1 MERKI
6 RLRIDGSFLKSD
18 AVFAGVTGE
27 GNVTTLDIELD
38 ESWSGLSKSITYY
51 NAHGENPV
59 QMILTADKMTDNA
72 GRRYAMDIPPEPLEC
87 EGIMSFVI
95 EGWEQGKRQRSIAG
109 ELEVRYAPASGG
121 VASADPT
128 PSQTEQLQGQIEGM
142 LGAFV
147 SCRDE
152 TKLSAQNAKQSEV
165 QAGLS
170 AQAAADS
177 ANEVAQN
184 TSKSAIAAEAAA
196 TAAFEAQVQASKA
209 EESATEAYTAADN
222 AIKTAGNSAKL
233 AESWAVGGTGTRT
246 GENSDNSKYYAERAA
261 QDKTAAEISASGAA
275 LSKAAGWVYS
285 TPPHYF

>member
-6 RLRIDGSFLKSD
+6 RLRIDGSYLNSD

-38 ESWSGLSKSITYY
+38 ESWSGLSKTITYY
-51 NAHGENPV
+51 NAHNENPV

-72 GRRYAMDIPPEPLEC
+72 GRRYAMPIPPEPLEH
-87 EGIMSFVI
+87 EGMMSFVI

-109 ELEVRYAPASGG
+109 ELEVRYAPASIGG
-121 VASADPT
+121 ASTDPT
-128 PSQTEQLQGQIEGM
+128 PSQVEQLQGQIEGM

-147 SCRDE
+147 SYRDE

-184 TSKSAIAAEAAA
+184 TSKSAIAAEAAE
-196 TAAFEAQVQASKA
+196 AAVFEAWTQASKS

-222 AIKTAGNSAKL
+222 AIKAAKL

-246 GENSDNSKYYAERAA
+246 GENSDNSKYYAKRAA
-261 QDKTAAEISASGAA
+261 QGKTAAEISASGAA